1 MQMSNLSYNEL
12 KEAFEK
18 TEKVKDI
25 YEYITLLKPQKHDII
40 VMTCGPDTD
49 IETAAELH
57 RILDKFFQ
65 DSELECALV
74 TLPNEFEMQVF
85 CQDDGIEYI
94 TDYVKRLMTEKQYKN
109 FIRTEFDRLCGDD
122 LR

>member
-1 MQMSNLSYNEL
+1 MCNME
-12 KEAFEK
+12 
-18 TEKVKDI
+18 DI

-49 IETAAELH
+49 VETAVECH
-57 RILDKFFQ
+57 RNLDQFFQ

-74 TLPNEFEMQVF
+74 TLPNEIEMQVF

-94 TDYVKRLMTEKQYKN
+94 TDYVKRIMTEKQYEN
-109 FIRTEFDRLCGDD
+109 FIRTEFARLCGDD
-122 LR
+122 LK